1 MKILSQGHDGGGFT
15 LEERLSYRTT
25 INKYVIQNMQ
35 DLIQGTLLLHIEISP
50 ENKAAVDKISTFM
63 ISEDL
68 ELSPEIISNI
78 KTLWRDKGIQQ
89 AYNQP
94 RDLSIQGI
102 NLPDS
107 TEYFYNN
114 ILDSLLDPNYIPSVD
129 DVIRSRAKTVTVVQQ
144 EFLYKENLFRMID
157 VGGQRSERKKWLHV
171 FADIDAFIYCVSL
184 SEYDVFLREDISKNR
199 MEDAFEEFENLCNKK
214 ILKKISTILFLN
226 KNDLFK
232 EKIQK
237 VDLKICFPDYTG
249 GCDYTNALTYI
260 KQKFTKIFNDSNQ
273 PEVATRNLYIYD
285 TVCIASDIMDNVM
298 TSLKKIFFTFHV
310 AAHFSGI

>member
-199 MEDAFEEFENLCNKK
+199 MEDAFEEFKNLCNKK

-249 GCDYTNALTYI
+249 GCDYNNALTYI